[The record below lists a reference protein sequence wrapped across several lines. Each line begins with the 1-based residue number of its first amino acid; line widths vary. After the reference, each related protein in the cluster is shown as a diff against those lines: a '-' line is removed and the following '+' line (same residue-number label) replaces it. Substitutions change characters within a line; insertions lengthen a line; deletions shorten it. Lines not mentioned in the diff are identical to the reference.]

1 MEDERITNDQ
11 AKKIFKILEDMGG
24 EGSKNDY
31 SKLTYKSCDNV
42 FFDFN
47 RSGPLSCFYLRLM
60 NRNISIN
67 NAKVS
72 LREFKNGMERLI
84 KKETRKLAYKK
95 ITKMS

>member
-1 MEDERITNDQ
+1 MEDERIANDQ
-11 AKKIFKILEDMGG
+11 AKKIFKFLEDMG
-24 EGSKNDY
+24 GSKNDY
-31 SKLTYKSCDNV
+31 SKFTYKSGDNV

-47 RSGPLSCFYLRLM
+47 RFGPLSCFYLRLM

-72 LREFKNGMERLI
+72 LREFKNGMDRLI
-84 KKETRKLAYKK
+84 KKKTRKLAYKK